1 MRCDE
6 ARVQLALAAPAEDES
21 AALQQHL
28 AGCEAC
34 RGQGRREAE
43 LNRALAQLAPVVPR
57 PGFDTR
63 FFARLADEPRRAR
76 RARYLPVLWALLPLT
91 AAAALFLL
99 RPHAQPSAAP
109 SAVHPDQL
117 ALSRDLELVQNLDV
131 LRNFDEV
138 QDFQVLE
145 QLDDGELARVAEETR

>member
-6 ARVQLALAAPAEDES
+6 ASAQLALAAQNES
-21 AALQQHL
+21 AELQQHF
-28 AGCEAC
+28 AECEAC
-34 RGQGRREAE
+34 RGRRQREAD
-43 LNRALAQLAPVVPR
+43 LNRVLAQLEPVVPR

-63 FFARLADEPRRAR
+63 FFARLADEPKRAR
-76 RARYLPVLWALLPLT
+76 RARYLPALWALLPLT

-99 RPHAQPSAAP
+99 RPHPHARPSPAP
-109 SAVHPDQL
+109 SASLDQI

-145 QLDDGELARVAEETR
+145 QLDASELARVAEEPR